1 MQATKQQRQAI
12 KSVVR
17 AANRRLER
25 ASEGQRRALEY
36 YVRKE
41 TGQAKWSAATKGMT
55 YEQASKLIAQLN
67 KFMESEYSTIR
78 GWKKIKEQSVAKAN
92 QTLGRSGYTLTDEEL
107 SEIFMQVDTGDYKE
121 KYRAI
126 NLVQVEK
133 QKPYWSGGAGQIA
146 AAIAQKASYQDALKA
161 ALPTMRA

>member
-1 MQATKQQRQAI
+1 MQATKQQKQSI
-12 KSVVR
+12 KSIVR

-25 ASEGQRRALEY
+25 ASAGQRRALEY

-41 TGQAKWSAATKGMT
+41 TGQAKWGAATKGMT
-55 YEQASKLIAQLN
+55 YEEASKLITQLN

-92 QTLGRSGYTLTDEEL
+92 QTLHRSGYDLSNEEL
-107 SEIFMQVDTGDYKE
+107 AEIFVQVDSGDYKE

-126 NLVQVEK
+126 NLVQAEK
-133 QKPYWSGGAGQIA
+133 KKPYWSGGAGQIA